1 MNKIVLIGRL
11 FFALAF
17 IAFGIQ
23 QFIFGDFVPGRAPAW
38 PASVPGRLIW
48 AYLSGAILI
57 AVGAAVL
64 SGKKAR
70 GAAILAGTMIF
81 IWALLRH
88 IPVVMAAPTFGGE
101 WTNMGKA
108 LALFGGAFA
117 VAGSFPE
124 QKGSRAGLLSAF
136 VNSNK
141 GFTYLGRFCLGAF
154 MILAGIQHFLFVQ
167 FVATLVPAWIPGAV
181 FWTYFAGVALIAG
194 GAGLWLPPTARLA
207 AALSG
212 LMVFLWVVMLHIPRA
227 LAAPEAQRRNEWTA
241 VFEALAISGIA
252 FVLTRALPKK
262 ENRLAR

>member
-1 MNKIVLIGRL
+1 MDKIGLVGRL
-11 FFALAF
+11 FFAIAC

-38 PASVPGRLIW
+38 PVSVPGRLIW

-57 AVGAAVL
+57 AVGAATL

-70 GAAILAGTMIF
+70 WAAILAGTMIF

-88 IPVVMAAPTFGGE
+88 IPVVAAAPAFGGE
-101 WTNMGKA
+101 WTNVGKA
-108 LALFGGAFA
+108 LALFGGALA

-124 QKGSRAGLLSAF
+124 QKGNRASLLSRF
-136 VNSNK
+136 VNSK
-141 GFTYLGRFCLGAF
+141 TGFTYLGRFCLGLF
-154 MILAGIQHFLFVQ
+154 MILAGIQHFLFVE

-194 GAGLWLPPTARLA
+194 GAGLLLPPTARLA

-227 LAAPEAQRRNEWTA
+227 LAAPDAQRRNEWTA

-252 FVLTRALPKK
+252 FVLTRSLPKK
-262 ENRLAR
+262 ENKF